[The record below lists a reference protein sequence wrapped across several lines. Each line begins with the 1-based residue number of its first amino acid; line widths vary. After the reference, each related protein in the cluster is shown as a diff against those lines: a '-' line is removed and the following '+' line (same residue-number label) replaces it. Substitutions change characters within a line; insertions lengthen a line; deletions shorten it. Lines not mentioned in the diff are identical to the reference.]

1 MLRLRQIRLHSVL
14 VGVLVCFVLCTT
26 AVVGMSVVAS
36 RSAEQ
41 ALGLLNRINVEQ
53 LNEINRADS
62 LLNGAQLE
70 LETGAS
76 TDRRSPDRDA
86 RLEQARTLL
95 DQAQTHFARFVAVP
109 RTPQGD
115 GLGQDIEDTF
125 PQVLAGANAQLV
137 ALEQGDRAAYRKS
150 LIDSRADNAR
160 LDGLLTDFG
169 SYAEARGDA
178 VVANFRSRL
187 SLFAKLELGAVL
199 AILAILGFI
208 YVGLRRLVI
217 APLSRAV
224 TTLEN
229 IARCDLSDPIEVQ
242 GRNEISQ
249 LFSAM
254 RDMQAGLS
262 GTVTQVR
269 QGGNRIVAAS
279 HDIADGNTELAGRT
293 EQQAASLEQTAASM
307 EQITTTVAQNADNA
321 GQARHLAMEASRT
334 AERGGEVVTE
344 VAETMGRISASSRQ
358 IAEITGMIDA
368 IAFQTNILA
377 LNASVEAARAGEQG
391 RGFAVVAGEVRNLAS
406 RSAHA
411 AGQIKALIETSVGQ
425 VDDGGRLVRD
435 AGTTLNEVVTAA
447 RRVSDIVDEIAVAS
461 REQSDGIVQIG
472 QAVTQMDQA
481 TQQNAALVQRVTLSA
496 QALTE
501 QAISLDAAV
510 AVFRL
515 PAAPVEI
522 GATPATPA
530 EAATP
535 RASSADGDDSR
546 VPHVSHTS
554 SPGRPTVRQQPALAE
569 ADDDWEAF

>member
-1 MLRLRQIRLHSVL
+1 VL
-14 VGVLVCFVLCTT
+14 VSVLVCFVLCT
-26 AVVGMSVVAS
+26 AALVGLSVVAS
-36 RSAEQ
+36 RSAER
-41 ALGLLNRINVEQ
+41 ALRQLNRVSIEQ

-70 LETGAS
+70 LETVADTLNEQTGDLDTRLDHAQ
-76 TDRRSPDRDA
+76 A
-86 RLEQARTLL
+86 LLEQVDMHFQRFTVIPRAGQDDTLSQRIAEGFPTILASAADQLEALRQRDLRAYRQNLADTADESTQLDTLL
-95 DQAQTHFARFVAVP
+95 SDFV
-109 RTPQGD
+109 
-115 GLGQDIEDTF
+115 
-125 PQVLAGANAQLV
+125 
-137 ALEQGDRAAYRKS
+137 
-150 LIDSRADNAR
+150 
-160 LDGLLTDFG
+160 
-169 SYAEARGDA
+169 SYAEKHGDTI
-178 VVANFRSRL
+178 VSNFQSRL

-224 TTLEN
+224 ATLEN
-229 IARCDLSDPIEVQ
+229 IARCDLSDSIEVQ

-269 QGGNRIVAAS
+269 QGGDRIVAAS

-501 QAISLDAAV
+501 QAVSLDAAV

-515 PAAPVEI
+515 PAVI
-522 GATPATPA
+522 GDATATPV

-535 RASSADGDDSR
+535 RASSADGGDSR
-546 VPHVSHTS
+546 APHASHTS
-554 SPGRPTVRQQPALAE
+554 SPGRPMVRQQPALAE